1 MSRGLLLL
9 PLVSLPFAAHP
20 WYTLSPHPPPPSF
33 ISAVAVILRDVILL
47 DIAIRAS
54 GQGSFVVRFVVN
66 CKSSM
71 VQILVMA
78 LKALVL
84 PEFFW
89 NHMCVPKNRQA
100 IRNPSLLQLTMLFQA
115 LLQKVNHALE
125 NIQDVCVGI
134 RRITLLYHKDQ

>member
-33 ISAVAVILRDVILL
+33 ISAVAVILRGVILL

-54 GQGSFVVRFVVN
+54 GQSFVVRFVVN

-134 RRITLLYHKDQ
+134 RGITLLYHKDQ